1 MWPSVNAEY
10 TQESFRRRV
19 ADLTWAKWR
28 PSKIVWHNTAAP
40 TLAQWIKTAD
50 QDRANG
56 LVPGITRIR
65 NLEAFFRDNNGW
77 SGCPHL
83 FIANDFIWEMNV
95 LTSPGVHSPSWNGTS
110 IGIEMIGDYDTEQ
123 ADSGEGLKVKQN
135 TVFATAL
142 LCAAIGLEPASG
154 EVSSSHVTSGTIFL
168 HKQDWK
174 TTHDCPGKYMAAD
187 KAEMLAEV
195 AGLMG
200 GGDAHD
206 VAQSSIPL
214 PASQTGITIIG
225 GLSFRRGPGVTNEAT
240 GLLPLGTELT
250 ILSTAENGSD
260 SWLQVRT
267 PAGYTGWVS
276 ARYVRISTGV

>member
-1 MWPSVNAEY
+1 MWPSINAEY

-19 ADLTWAKWR
+19 ADLQWNKWR

-50 QDRANG
+50 SDRAAG

-95 LTSPGVHSPSWNGTS
+95 LTSPGVHSPSWNGSS

-135 TVFATAL
+135 TIFATAL
-142 LCAAIGLEPASG
+142 LCSAIGLEPTSG
-154 EVSSSHVTSGTIFL
+154 EVSPSHGTSGTIFL
-168 HKQDWK
+168 HKQDWR
-174 TTHDCPGKYMAAD
+174 TTHACPGKHMADD
-187 KAEMLAEV
+187 KAEMIAEV

-206 VAQSSIPL
+206 HPQPPTADRQGV
-214 PASQTGITIIG
+214 TTVD

-240 GLLPLGTELT
+240 GMLPNGTKLT
-250 ILSTAENGSD
+250 IIATAANGAD

-276 ARYVRISTGV
+276 ARYVQITGN

>member
-1 MWPSVNAEY
+1 MWPAINAEY
-10 TQESFRRRV
+10 TQENFRRRV
-19 ADLTWAKWR
+19 ADLQWSKWR
-28 PSKIVWHNTAAP
+28 PNKIVWHNTAAP
-40 TLAQWIKTAD
+40 TLQQWIKSAD
-50 QDRANG
+50 EDRAAG
-56 LVPGITRIR
+56 RVPGITRIR

-110 IGIEMIGDYDTEQ
+110 IGIEMIGDYDIEQ

-135 TVFATAL
+135 TIFATAI

-154 EVSSSHVTSGTIFL
+154 EVSASHVTSGTIFL

-174 TTHDCPGKYMAAD
+174 TTHDCPGKFMAAD
-187 KAEMLAEV
+187 KAEMIAEV
-195 AGLMG
+195 AGMMG

-206 VAQSSIPL
+206 DPPSPAVAPQSGV
-214 PASQTGITIIG
+214 TTID

-240 GLLPLGTELT
+240 GLLPKGTKLT
-250 ILSTAENGSD
+250 ILSTAANGSD
-260 SWLQVRT
+260 LWLQVRT

-276 ARYVRISTGV
+276 GRYVSITGG

>member
-1 MWPSVNAEY
+1 MWPSINAEY
-10 TQESFRRRV
+10 TQEGFRRRV
-19 ADLTWAKWR
+19 SDLQWSKWR

-40 TLAQWIKTAD
+40 TLAQWIKTAES
-50 QDRANG
+50 DRAAG

-95 LTSPGVHSPSWNGTS
+95 LTSPGVHTPSWNGTS

-135 TVFATAL
+135 TIFATAL
-142 LCAAIGLEPASG
+142 LCSAIGLEPTSG
-154 EVSSSHVTSGTIFL
+154 EVSSNHGTSGTIFL

-174 TTHDCPGKYMAAD
+174 TTHACPGKYMADD
-187 KAEMLAEV
+187 KAEMIADV

-206 VAQSSIPL
+206 
-214 PASQTGITIIG
+214 IG
-225 GLSFRRGPGVTNEAT
+225 AATVPPSAPRNGVVIVDGLSFRRGPGVTNEAT
-240 GLLPLGTELT
+240 GTLPKDTKLVILATAANGT
-250 ILSTAENGSD
+250 D

-276 ARYVRISTGV
+276 ARYVQLTGV